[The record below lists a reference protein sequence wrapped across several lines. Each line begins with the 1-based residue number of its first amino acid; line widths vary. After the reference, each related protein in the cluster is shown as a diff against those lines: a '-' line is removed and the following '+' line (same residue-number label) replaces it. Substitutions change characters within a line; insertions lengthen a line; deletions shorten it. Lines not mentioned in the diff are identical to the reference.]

1 MGGVRTFLAPN
12 LFSQYLQGWGKFEEL
27 SAVFLAVQSGK
38 KLENLHFTFHIY
50 QGPPLKPPSLNHKST
65 SG

>member
-27 SAVFLAVQSGK
+27 SAVFLAVQSGE
-38 KLENLHFTFHIY
+38 KLEKT
-50 QGPPLKPPSLNHKST
+50 KENHVVIAKEAMMKSQW
-65 SG
+65 

>member
-12 LFSQYLQGWGKFEEL
+12 LFSQYLQGWRNFKEL

-38 KLENLHFTFHIY
+38 KLEKT
-50 QGPPLKPPSLNHKST
+50 KENHVVIAKEVMMKSQW
-65 SG
+65 